1 MCNGFIRRKYKI
13 RDIGQNYPDD
23 GGNTF
28 QTPLTQFIEKH
39 FDKFLNGKD
48 KESLCQKLYRFM
60 TFERH
65 VRFCVSSYFQCKL

>member
-1 MCNGFIRRKYKI
+1 MYNGLIRRRYKI
-13 RDIGQNYPDD
+13 RDIGQNNPDD
-23 GGNTF
+23 GGKIF
-28 QTPLTQFIEKH
+28 QTPLTQFIEKYL
-39 FDKFLNGKD
+39 DKFLNGKD

>member
-1 MCNGFIRRKYKI
+1 MK
-13 RDIGQNYPDD
+13 DIGQTYS
-23 GGNTF
+23 GNNGPIFRTSF
-28 QTPLTQFIEKH
+28 TQFIEKH
-39 FDKFLNGKD
+39 FDEFLNRKD